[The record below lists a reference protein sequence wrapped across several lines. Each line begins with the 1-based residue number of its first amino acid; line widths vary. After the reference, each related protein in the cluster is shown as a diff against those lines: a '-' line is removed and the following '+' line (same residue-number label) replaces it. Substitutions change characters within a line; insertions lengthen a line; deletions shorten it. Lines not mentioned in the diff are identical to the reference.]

1 MNTMNDLEVII
12 NNKRYTISGYES
24 EEYLQKIARE
34 RYLAAGVFGTQIP
47 STSPPLRTHAND
59 NHMDSE
65 IRNVLMQINLADD
78 YYKAIRQKSDLEAE
92 LERKEK
98 ELFEVK
104 HLLVEMQAQND
115 DLTKQLADCNH
126 NYNEAQRRIIQLE
139 SNKSSN

>member
-24 EEYLQKIARE
+24 EEYLQKIASHINSK
-34 RYLAAGVFGTQIP
+34 YAQF
-47 STSPPLRTHAND
+47 RTHENY
-59 NHMDSE
+59 NHMESE

>member
-24 EEYLQKIARE
+24 EEYLQKIASHINSK
-34 RYLAAGVFGTQIP
+34 YAQF
-47 STSPPLRTHAND
+47 RTHENY

-139 SNKSSN
+139 DRKSVV

>member
-24 EEYLQKIARE
+24 EEYLQKIASHINSK
-34 RYLAAGVFGTQIP
+34 YAQF
-47 STSPPLRTHAND
+47 RTHENY

-78 YYKAIRQKSDLEAE
+78 YYKTIRQKSDLEAE

-104 HLLVEMQAQND
+104 HLLVELQAQND

-126 NYNEAQRRIIQLE
+126 NYNEAQKRIIQLE
-139 SNKSSN
+139 SQK

>member
-24 EEYLQKIARE
+24 EEYLQKIASHINSK
-34 RYLAAGVFGTQIP
+34 YAQF
-47 STSPPLRTHAND
+47 RTHENY

-78 YYKAIRQKSDLEAE
+78 YYKAIRQKSDLDAE
-92 LERKEK
+92 LERKEM

-104 HLLVEMQAQND
+104 HLLVEMQAQ
-115 DLTKQLADCNH
+115 TTT
-126 NYNEAQRRIIQLE
+126 
-139 SNKSSN
+139 

>member
-1 MNTMNDLEVII
+1 MNDLEVII

-24 EEYLQKIARE
+24 EEYLQKIASHINSK
-34 RYLAAGVFGTQIP
+34 YAQF
-47 STSPPLRTHAND
+47 RTHENY

-78 YYKAIRQKSDLEAE
+78 YYQAIRQKSDLEAE

>member
-24 EEYLQKIARE
+24 EEYLQKIASHINSK
-34 RYLAAGVFGTQIP
+34 YAQF
-47 STSPPLRTHAND
+47 RTHENY

-92 LERKEK
+92 LERKKK

>member
-24 EEYLQKIARE
+24 EEYLQKIASHINSK
-34 RYLAAGVFGTQIP
+34 YAQF
-47 STSPPLRTHAND
+47 RTHENY

-65 IRNVLMQINLADD
+65 IRNVLMQINLADE
-78 YYKAIRQKSDLEAE
+78 YYKTIRQKSDLEAE

-104 HLLVEMQAQND
+104 HLLVELQAQND

-126 NYNEAQRRIIQLE
+126 NYNEAQKRIIQLE
-139 SNKSSN
+139 SQKSQK

>member
-24 EEYLQKIARE
+24 EEYLQKIASHINSK
-34 RYLAAGVFGTQIP
+34 YAQF
-47 STSPPLRTHAND
+47 RTHENY

>member
-24 EEYLQKIARE
+24 EQYLQKIASHINSK
-34 RYLAAGVFGTQIP
+34 YAQF
-47 STSPPLRTHAND
+47 RTHENY

-78 YYKAIRQKSDLEAE
+78 YYKTIRQKSDLEAE

-104 HLLVEMQAQND
+104 HLLVELQAQND

-126 NYNEAQRRIIQLE
+126 NYNEAQKRIIQLE
-139 SNKSSN
+139 SQKSQK

>member
-24 EEYLQKIARE
+24 EEYLQKIASHINSK
-34 RYLAAGVFGTQIP
+34 YAQF
-47 STSPPLRTHAND
+47 RTHENY

-126 NYNEAQRRIIQLE
+126 NYNEAQKRIIQLE

>member
-24 EEYLQKIARE
+24 EEYLQKIASHINSK
-34 RYLAAGVFGTQIP
+34 YAQF
-47 STSPPLRTHAND
+47 RTHENYS
-59 NHMDSE
+59 HMHSE

>member
-1 MNTMNDLEVII
+1 MNDLEVII

-24 EEYLQKIARE
+24 EEYLQKIASHINSK
-34 RYLAAGVFGTQIP
+34 YAQF
-47 STSPPLRTHAND
+47 RTHENY

>member
-12 NNKRYTISGYES
+12 NNKRYTISGYER
-24 EEYLQKIARE
+24 EEYLQKIASHINSK
-34 RYLAAGVFGTQIP
+34 YAQF
-47 STSPPLRTHAND
+47 RTHENY

>member
-24 EEYLQKIARE
+24 EEYLQKIASHINSK
-34 RYLAAGVFGTQIP
+34 YAQF
-47 STSPPLRTHAND
+47 RTHENY

-78 YYKAIRQKSDLEAE
+78 YYKTIRQKSDLEAE

-104 HLLVEMQAQND
+104 HLLVELQAQND

-126 NYNEAQRRIIQLE
+126 NYNEAQKRIIQLE
-139 SNKSSN
+139 SQKSQK

>member
-24 EEYLQKIARE
+24 EEYLQKIASHINSK
-34 RYLAAGVFGTQIP
+34 YAQF
-47 STSPPLRTHAND
+47 RTHENY

-126 NYNEAQRRIIQLE
+126 NYNEAQRRITQLE

>member
-24 EEYLQKIARE
+24 EEYLQKIASHINSK
-34 RYLAAGVFGTQIP
+34 YAQF
-47 STSPPLRTHAND
+47 RTHENY

-78 YYKAIRQKSDLEAE
+78 YYKAIRQNSDLEAE

>member
-24 EEYLQKIARE
+24 TEYLQKIASHINRK
-34 RYLAAGVFGTQIP
+34 YAQF
-47 STSPPLRTHAND
+47 RTHENYK
-59 NHMDSE
+59 HMDSE

>member
-1 MNTMNDLEVII
+1 MNDLEVII
-12 NNKRYTISGYES
+12 NNKRYTISGYER
-24 EEYLQKIARE
+24 EEYLQKIASHINSK
-34 RYLAAGVFGTQIP
+34 YAQF
-47 STSPPLRTHAND
+47 RTHENY